1 MSVTVKSKQ
10 SIIVSGSGESKA
22 AAFSDALSHV
32 QKEILKQSPDV
43 ILRIEPNDITVLSA
57 KEQTYMERFMFF
69 FLPRKHKNYA
79 VKLQVYLEIIKIDLQ
94 AIDFIHDETQPPNK
108 IKLPFFTKKV

>member
-10 SIIVSGSGESKA
+10 SIIVSGTGESKTS
-22 AAFSDALSHV
+22 AFSDALSHV
-32 QKEILKQSPDV
+32 QKEILKQSTDV

-57 KEQTYMERFMFF
+57 KEQTYVERFMFL
-69 FLPRKHKNYA
+69 FLPRKYKKYA

-94 AIDFIHDETQPPNK
+94 AVEFINDEIQSPNK
-108 IKLPFFTKKV
+108 IKLPFFTKKI